1 MTVTGGSGG
10 TFGEWTGGTITI
22 GNGDLAFAGG
32 HTFLADNVVVNGGS
46 GTVTNEG
53 ALRLAAPETVAGNF
67 TQTSAGVFDSLLAG
81 DMPGQYGALEITGFA
96 TLHGGLALDL
106 TNGFTLAAGD
116 VFDLMTFAGLTGDFT
131 ALSLDGA
138 ACAAHSADI
147 WTCSNLGGAYL
158 QEIVGTNFLNLDVL
172 SNSAIP
178 EPSTWALLATGFLG
192 LGLWGRKR
200 VSAA

>member
-1 MTVTGGSGG
+1 
-10 TFGEWTGGTITI
+10 
-22 GNGDLAFAGG
+22 
-32 HTFLADNVVVNGGS
+32 
-46 GTVTNEG
+46 
-53 ALRLAAPETVAGNF
+53 
-67 TQTSAGVFDSLLAG
+67 
-81 DMPGQYGALEITGFA
+81 MPGQYGALDDHRVRHA
-96 TLHGGLALDL
+96 HGGLALDL
-106 TNGFTLAAGD
+106 TNGFTLAPGD
-116 VFDLMTFAGLTGDFT
+116 VFDLMTFASLTGDFT

-147 WTCSNLGGAYL
+147 WTCSNLGGADL